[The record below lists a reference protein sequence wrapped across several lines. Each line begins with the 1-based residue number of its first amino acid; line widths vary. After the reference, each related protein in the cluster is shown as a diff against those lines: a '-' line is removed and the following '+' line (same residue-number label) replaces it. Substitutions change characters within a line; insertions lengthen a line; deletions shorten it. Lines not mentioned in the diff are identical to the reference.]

1 MPSQSPRMRKAFVL
15 AREKGITDEE
25 RVEFAAEI
33 INRDIESWSELD
45 EHEVERVLDALHGVH
60 VYGQLMAQRIRAR
73 VPSAP

>member
-1 MPSQSPRMRKAFVL
+1 MRKAFVL